1 MRKWLNELI
10 KQILFV
16 ALMIWT
22 LWIGFCFEVV
32 IVDDALSTSSMT
44 APANIGDFIVMVVV
58 YVSMV
63 GVLIFCGIWG
73 KSILSNLIAGAYGL
87 LEIYIFWWSQ
97 GLTYRPLFAS
107 WESRVEIL
115 FNAAHI
121 IIFVTALVGLVRSGR
136 ALYLKIKQTCLKHRE
151 YS

>member
-1 MRKWLNELI
+1 MRKWLN
-10 KQILFV
+10 
-16 ALMIWT
+16 
-22 LWIGFCFEVV
+22 
-32 IVDDALSTSSMT
+32 
-44 APANIGDFIVMVVV
+44 DFIVQILLTGLFIVVFYCCFMFEFGFV
-58 YVSMV
+58 LGDMFETASMEDFIFMSV
-63 GVLIFCGIWG
+63 IYTAMIAVTVFCGIWC
-73 KSILSNLIAGAYGL
+73 KNIVANLLAGAYGL
-87 LEIYIFWWSQ
+87 LWLYAPWDNW
-97 GLTYRPLFAS
+97 LTYRPLFAS

>member
-1 MRKWLNELI
+1 MRKWLN
-10 KQILFV
+10 
-16 ALMIWT
+16 
-22 LWIGFCFEVV
+22 
-32 IVDDALSTSSMT
+32 
-44 APANIGDFIVMVVV
+44 DFIVQILLTGLFIVVFYCCFMFEFGFV
-58 YVSMV
+58 LGDMFETASMEDFIFMSV
-63 GVLIFCGIWG
+63 IYMAMIAVTVFCGIWG

-97 GLTYRPLFAS
+97 GLTYYPLFAS

-115 FNAAHI
+115 FNAAHV
-121 IIFVTALVGLVRSGR
+121 IIFAVALTGLVWSGR

>member
-1 MRKWLNELI
+1 MRKWLN
-10 KQILFV
+10 
-16 ALMIWT
+16 
-22 LWIGFCFEVV
+22 
-32 IVDDALSTSSMT
+32 
-44 APANIGDFIVMVVV
+44 DFIVQILLTGLFIVVFYCCFMFEFGFV
-58 YVSMV
+58 LGDMFETASMEDFIFMSV
-63 GVLIFCGIWG
+63 IYTAMIAVTVFCGIWC
-73 KSILSNLIAGAYGL
+73 KNIVANLLAGAYSL
-87 LEIYIFWWSQ
+87 LEIYVFLWKG

>member
-73 KSILSNLIAGAYGL
+73 KNIVANLLAGAYSL
-87 LEIYIFWWSQ
+87 LEIYVFLWKG

-115 FNAAHI
+115 FNAAHV
-121 IIFVTALVGLVRSGR
+121 IIFAVALAGLVWSGR

>member
-1 MRKWLNELI
+1 MRKWLN
-10 KQILFV
+10 
-16 ALMIWT
+16 
-22 LWIGFCFEVV
+22 
-32 IVDDALSTSSMT
+32 
-44 APANIGDFIVMVVV
+44 DFIVQILLTGLFIVVFYCCFMFEFGFV
-58 YVSMV
+58 LGDMFEMASMEDFIFMSV
-63 GVLIFCGIWG
+63 IYTAMIAVTVFCGIWG

-97 GLTYRPLFAS
+97 GLTYHPLFAS

-121 IIFVTALVGLVRSGR
+121 IIFAVALAGLVWSGWT
-136 ALYLKIKQTCLKHRE
+136 LYLKIKQTCLKQRE